1 MKYMIMMFGDA
12 GTMMQSRSPAWIK
25 EMIAFMQRLD
35 KDLRASGEL
44 VFDLGL
50 ADGST
55 AKTVRLENGAAVT
68 TDGEIAGPGASLIGY
83 WVVDVESEA
92 RVIEIA
98 AQIVAY
104 SGVVEVRPVPD
115 APPET

>member
-12 GTMMQSRSPAWIK
+12 GTMMQTKSPEWIT

-35 KDLRASGEL
+35 RDLRASGEL

-50 ADGST
+50 ADGGM
-55 AKTVRLENGAAVT
+55 AKTVRLENGAAVVS
-68 TDGEIAGPGASLIGY
+68 DGEIAGPGASLIGY
-83 WVVDVESEA
+83 WVVDVASEA

-98 AQIVAY
+98 SQIVVY
-104 SGVVEVRPVPD
+104 SGAVEVRPVPD
-115 APPET
+115 APPEM

>member
-12 GTMMQSRSPAWIK
+12 GTMMQTRSPEWIK
-25 EMIAFMQRLD
+25 EMIAFMQQLD
-35 KDLRASGEL
+35 RDLRASGEL

-50 ADGST
+50 ADGGM
-55 AKTVRLENGAAVT
+55 AKTVRLENGAAVVS
-68 TDGEIAGPGASLIGY
+68 DGEIAGPGASLIGY
-83 WVVDVESEA
+83 WVVDVASEA

-98 AQIVAY
+98 SQIVVY

-115 APPET
+115 APPLM